1 MMMSKKRNGGG
12 IPMSL
17 KIKTAYD
24 VLLEEDDDMSTEMLL
39 ARIEDLT
46 GASVDQIVA
55 VMADILNGG

>member
-1 MMMSKKRNGGG
+1 MSKKRKRGG

-17 KIKTAYD
+17 KIKTAYE
-24 VLLEEDDDMSTEMLL
+24 VLLEEDDDMSTEMLF

-55 VMADILNGG
+55 VLADT